1 MPDMRTR
8 FLARWRVLL
17 STIVHIATLPWIAGY
32 CIRHRCNPIVL
43 AYVNANTPVGMD
55 PSQSKDAIFKA
66 IARCDPTL
74 AALYPRSV
82 LVPAFRGIDDRAQIV
97 RDFMLQHGVGYPIV
111 AKPDRGSRSFGAYR
125 VDGEVGLRH
134 LLERINNDYLI
145 EEYCEGPIE
154 AGLYFVRSPDYD
166 HPSQYGIAVKHHA
179 YVAAVAPH
187 PELTP
192 LRTHFLC
199 NDETA
204 RLTPELQK
212 MIRAFADAAPFDM
225 GRLDVRARSL
235 EILLTE
241 PQGMQVLEVNVGFTA
256 ADLHVTDLRHPFTT
270 RLGMTIDKWNYAF
283 QLGAA
288 YYAATPEKMLPLEAL
303 KKCVR
308 YGFLLG
314 SMHKDVYRP
323 NAKVSRLRSS
333 ADGTKPTA
341 RARVG

>member
-1 MPDMRTR
+1 MPEMRTR
-8 FLARWRVLL
+8 LLARWRVLL
-17 STIVHIATLPWIAGY
+17 STIVHIASLPWIARY
-32 CIRHRCNPIVL
+32 CLRRRCSPIVL
-43 AYVNANTPVGMD
+43 AYVNAHTPVGMD

-74 AALYPRSV
+74 AALYARSV
-82 LVPAFRGIDDRAQIV
+82 LVPAFRALDDRAKTV
-97 RDFMLQHGVGYPIV
+97 RHFMLQHGVGYPIV

-125 VDGEVGLRH
+125 VDGEVGLQY

-154 AGLYFVRSPDYD
+154 D
-166 HPSQYGIAVKHHA
+166 HPSQYGIAVKHNAH
-179 YVAAVAPH
+179 VAAVAPH

-241 PQGMQVLEVNVGFTA
+241 PNV
-256 ADLHVTDLRHPFTT
+256 
-270 RLGMTIDKWNYAF
+270 
-283 QLGAA
+283 
-288 YYAATPEKMLPLEAL
+288 
-303 KKCVR
+303 C
-308 YGFLLG
+308 
-314 SMHKDVYRP
+314 
-323 NAKVSRLRSS
+323 RS
-333 ADGTKPTA
+333 
-341 RARVG
+341 